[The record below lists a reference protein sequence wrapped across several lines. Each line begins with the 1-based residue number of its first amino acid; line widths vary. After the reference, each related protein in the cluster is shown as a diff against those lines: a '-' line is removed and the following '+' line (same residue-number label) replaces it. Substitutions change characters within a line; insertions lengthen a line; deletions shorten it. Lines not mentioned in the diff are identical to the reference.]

1 MTGALIVGILAGAGT
16 FLILQRGLVR
26 IAIGFALIGH
36 AVNVLLLLAGRSG
49 RRGVPIVGASAEPA
63 DPLPQAF
70 VLTAIV
76 IGFGVTAFF
85 LALARRGGEVL
96 GDDDPEDRA

>member
-1 MTGALIVGILAGAGT
+1 MSGAVIVGVLAGAGT

-26 IAIGFALIGH
+26 ITIGFVLIGH
-36 AVNVLLLLAGRSG
+36 ALNVLLLLAGGSA
-49 RRGVPIVGASAEPA
+49 RRGVPIEGMSAEPA

-76 IGFGVTAFF
+76 IGLGITAFLLV
-85 LALARRGGEVL
+85 LADRLRDLV
-96 GDDDPEDRA
+96 GDDDPEEPA